1 MLRSMLLGA
10 TALLLVGCGGGE
22 EYPVP
27 AGQAASLLAGLS
39 YSPAIAPMPVALR
52 DVSVSFESL
61 PGGNAVQWS
70 FTKDGDDLGK
80 IVATIEK
87 SGEAASEVTVDYV
100 DGAASDDKRGNA
112 QIRAQLRGG
121 VQQLLIEAVDSTLDG
136 RQFDMALRDQVDSNI
151 TIAMMGSMMVSASDA
166 MDKAAK
172 KGSTGSRRTY
182 GPKPVSS
189 DPSGKAAPT
198 TDLSRFSN

>member
-1 MLRSMLLGA
+1 MLRSLLLGA

-27 AGQAASLLAGLS
+27 AGQAASMLAGLS
-39 YSPAIAPMPVALR
+39 YSPAIAPMPVALQ
-52 DVSVSFESL
+52 DVSVIFESL

-70 FTKDGDDLGK
+70 FTKNGDDLGR
-80 IVATIEK
+80 IVATVEK

-100 DGAASDDKRGNA
+100 EGNASDKGDFG
-112 QIRAQLRGG
+112 QIRDQLRGG

-136 RQFDMALRDQVDSNI
+136 RQFNMALRDQVDSNI

>member
-1 MLRSMLLGA
+1 MLRSFLLGA

-27 AGQAASLLAGLS
+27 AGQAASMLAGLS
-39 YSPAIAPMPVALR
+39 YSPAIAPMPVALQ

-70 FTKDGDDLGK
+70 FTKNGDDLGR
-80 IVATIEK
+80 IVATVEK

-100 DGAASDDKRGNA
+100 EGNASDKGDFG
-112 QIRAQLRGG
+112 QIRDQLRGG

-136 RQFDMALRDQVDSNI
+136 RQFNMALRDQVDSNI

>member
-1 MLRSMLLGA
+1 MLRSLLLGA

-27 AGQAASLLAGLS
+27 AGQAASMLAGLS
-39 YSPAIAPMPVALR
+39 YSPAIAPMPVALQ

-70 FTKDGDDLGK
+70 FTKNGDDLGR
-80 IVATIEK
+80 IVATVEK
-87 SGEAASEVTVDYV
+87 SGKAASEVTVDYV
-100 DGAASDDKRGNA
+100 EGTASDKGDYG
-112 QIRAQLRGG
+112 QIRDQLRGG

-136 RQFDMALRDQVDSNI
+136 RQFNMALRDQVDSNI

>member
-27 AGQAASLLAGLS
+27 AGQAASMLAGLS
-39 YSPAIAPMPVALR
+39 YSPAIAPMPVALQ

-70 FTKDGDDLGK
+70 FTKNGDDLGR
-80 IVATIEK
+80 IVATVEK

-100 DGAASDDKRGNA
+100 EGNASDKGNYG
-112 QIRAQLRGG
+112 QIRDQLRGG

-136 RQFDMALRDQVDSNI
+136 RQFNMALRDQVDSNI

-198 TDLSRFSN
+198 TDLSKFSN

>member
-1 MLRSMLLGA
+1 MLRSLLLGA

-27 AGQAASLLAGLS
+27 AGQAASMLAGLS
-39 YSPAIAPMPVALR
+39 YSPAIAPMPVALQ

-70 FTKDGDDLGK
+70 FTKNGDDLGR
-80 IVATIEK
+80 IVATVEK

-100 DGAASDDKRGNA
+100 EGNASDKGDYG
-112 QIRAQLRGG
+112 QIRDQLRGG

-136 RQFDMALRDQVDSNI
+136 RQFNMALRDQVDSNI

>member
-1 MLRSMLLGA
+1 MLRSLLLGA

-27 AGQAASLLAGLS
+27 AGQAASMLAGLS
-39 YSPAIAPMPVALR
+39 YSPAIAPMPVALQ

-70 FTKDGDDLGK
+70 FTKNGDDLGR
-80 IVATIEK
+80 IVATVEK
-87 SGEAASEVTVDYV
+87 SGKAASEVTVDYV
-100 DGAASDDKRGNA
+100 EGTASDKGDYG
-112 QIRAQLRGG
+112 QIRDQLRGG
-121 VQQLLIEAVDSTLDG
+121 VQQLLIEAIDSTLDG

>member
-1 MLRSMLLGA
+1 MLRSLLLGA

-27 AGQAASLLAGLS
+27 AGQAASMLAGLS
-39 YSPAIAPMPVALR
+39 YSPAIAPMPVALQ

-70 FTKDGDDLGK
+70 FTKNGDDLGR
-80 IVATIEK
+80 IIATVEK

-100 DGAASDDKRGNA
+100 EGTASDKGDNA

-198 TDLSRFSN
+198 TDLSRFNN

>member
-1 MLRSMLLGA
+1 MLRSLLLGA

-27 AGQAASLLAGLS
+27 AGQAASMLAGLS
-39 YSPAIAPMPVALR
+39 YSPAIAPMPVALQ

-70 FTKDGDDLGK
+70 FTKNGDDLGR
-80 IVATIEK
+80 IVATVEK

-100 DGAASDDKRGNA
+100 EGNASDKGNYG
-112 QIRAQLRGG
+112 QIRDQLRGG

-136 RQFDMALRDQVDSNI
+136 RQFNMALRDQVDSNI